1 MWLRVIQ
8 GTKKTITFCLLSR
21 LLLLNAFET
30 RYWCNQTV
38 NSLKI
43 IPLKRSLET
52 TSTDNNDE
60 IQSTQTLEEI
70 CNINILPRIQNALNQ
85 GQNDK
90 VIEESRQMLADL
102 ESIRINVIKLQMNAW
117 KNKGN
122 LSKQLKY
129 AKIIIEHAPKDSI
142 GYINAAEVYSMRGQ
156 QVRVRTVT
164 NRGMVHV
171 QKNDKDGHAKLRKL
185 DQDGLCQISKRIDF
199 IAELPYD
206 LACMVAKCSQFESLH
221 EYIMV
226 SRTWRERLLQCP
238 TLWRRWKYY
247 TYCDSKNRVRFL
259 PKITAHIQELS
270 VSTIG
275 ESQSPFENII
285 KLLESVEFP
294 ALRKLTV
301 KAVMGGI
308 YNHNS
313 GFLKKVSATVTH
325 LSLLLDNVKVI
336 PLSQVLMD
344 CRNLTKLEYGSFG
357 TDPTHFIVPSLEYTT
372 SLKMLHIM
380 TNGLFAIAGDSLD
393 GIIKNSPK
401 LRVLSLNE
409 VDASILPTIYQYC
422 PGLVSLAL
430 NSESFMDVKDS
441 VVGRISDGVTD
452 LQYLHL
458 YRVSSFKY
466 VKLFLEKHQN
476 TLKELKLGI
485 NISQGSQ
492 EDEAQNWRFL
502 SFLKMPK
509 LKYVLYDM
517 HSSSSLEQYVA
528 PMIQH
533 SPLIHTMR
541 LKNFFNH
548 GITDDMIQVM
558 GALRLYK
565 IVIHSCKFVLT
576 NKEAA
581 IKVFQ
586 KLYDLLD
593 VEIQYCFG
601 TAQIALETVASLP
614 SLIYL
619 EIVGQNEM
627 TMDDLQNFIV
637 KLVRTSNC
645 LRRVAF
651 EDMTLNNK
659 VLEKFQN
666 GFFGKEIS
674 LRGN

>member
-1 MWLRVIQ
+1 M
-8 GTKKTITFCLLSR
+8 LSKQDTG
-21 LLLLNAFET
+21 AD
-30 RYWCNQTV
+30 QTV

-43 IPLKRSLET
+43 IPLKRSLEI

-122 LSKQLKY
+122 LIKQLRY

-185 DQDGLCQISKRIDF
+185 DQDALCQISKRIDF

-206 LACMVAKCSQFESLH
+206 LACMVAKCSQFESLG

-301 KAVMGGI
+301 KAG
-308 YNHNS
+308 
-313 GFLKKVSATVTH
+313 K
-325 LSLLLDNVKVI
+325 LLL
-336 PLSQVLMD
+336 LLF
-344 CRNLTKLEYGSFG
+344 CYG
-357 TDPTHFIVPSLEYTT
+357 LYT
-372 SLKMLHIM
+372 
-380 TNGLFAIAGDSLD
+380 
-393 GIIKNSPK
+393 
-401 LRVLSLNE
+401 
-409 VDASILPTIYQYC
+409 SI
-422 PGLVSLAL
+422 S
-430 NSESFMDVKDS
+430 
-441 VVGRISDGVTD
+441 
-452 LQYLHL
+452 
-458 YRVSSFKY
+458 
-466 VKLFLEKHQN
+466 
-476 TLKELKLGI
+476 
-485 NISQGSQ
+485 
-492 EDEAQNWRFL
+492 RF
-502 SFLKMPK
+502 
-509 LKYVLYDM
+509 
-517 HSSSSLEQYVA
+517 
-528 PMIQH
+528 
-533 SPLIHTMR
+533 
-541 LKNFFNH
+541 
-548 GITDDMIQVM
+548 
-558 GALRLYK
+558 
-565 IVIHSCKFVLT
+565 
-576 NKEAA
+576 
-581 IKVFQ
+581 
-586 KLYDLLD
+586 
-593 VEIQYCFG
+593 
-601 TAQIALETVASLP
+601 
-614 SLIYL
+614 
-619 EIVGQNEM
+619 
-627 TMDDLQNFIV
+627 
-637 KLVRTSNC
+637 
-645 LRRVAF
+645 
-651 EDMTLNNK
+651 
-659 VLEKFQN
+659 
-666 GFFGKEIS
+666 
-674 LRGN
+674 